1 MYRQAPNNV
10 DRETYEQLKSS
21 PPTAAAHPHTFA
33 WFYLIARFNDSV
45 RNTWV
50 APQAPAAKAE
60 KKPAQAAPKKEEP
73 KKEEKPAEDDMD
85 LFGDD
90 DEVDE
95 VSLLLNRGLKF

>member
-1 MYRQAPNNV
+1 VFRQAPNNV

-33 WFYLIARFNDSV
+33 WFCLVARFNDSV

-50 APQAPAAKAE
+50 AAPAPAAKAE
-60 KKPAQAAPKKEEP
+60 KKQAVVAPKVEEP
-73 KKEEKPAEDDMD
+73 KKEVKPAEEDEMD

-90 DEVDE
+90 DENDE
-95 VSLLLNRGLKF
+95 VSLILNRVA